1 MNFLSPAISGTDNMT
16 GKLCGL
22 WLSLLFTGMTHAT
35 EVVTYTGAEDYQQ
48 LCAACHGPA
57 GQGDGPVAKV
67 LSKPVPDL
75 TGISAR
81 NAGEFP
87 REDLMRQIDGRDG
100 IDAHGSQQMPVWGYE
115 FWIDTGTGQFSEA
128 QVTERLAALVDYLQS
143 IQTMP

>member
-1 MNFLSPAISGTDNMT
+1 MT
-16 GKLCGL
+16 GKLGGL
-22 WLSLLFTGMTHAT
+22 CLLLLAMGCSNAT

-57 GQGDGPVAKV
+57 GRGDGPVAQV

-87 REDLMRQIDGRDG
+87 SEDLMRQIDGRDR

-115 FWIDTGTGQFSEA
+115 FWIDAGTGQFSEA
-128 QVTERLAALVDYLQS
+128 QVSERLAALVDYLES
-143 IQTMP
+143 IQATP